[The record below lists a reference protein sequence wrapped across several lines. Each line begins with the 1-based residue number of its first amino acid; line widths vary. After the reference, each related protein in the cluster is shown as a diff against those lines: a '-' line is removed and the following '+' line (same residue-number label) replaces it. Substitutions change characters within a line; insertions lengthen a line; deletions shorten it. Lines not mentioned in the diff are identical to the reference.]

1 MQRLTTKVIPR
12 SEYKTCGKISEE
24 LNLYRDHSLGTLPIC
39 RSAFNEVR
47 EFFTLVQ
54 EGRTRS
60 SSLKQRKKKFRLDTM
75 IFFLKTGK
83 LSIEIGCPQRG
94 YLLKI

>member
-1 MQRLTTKVIPR
+1 MLENIQRLTTKVIPR
-12 SEYKTCGKISEE
+12 SEYKTYGKISEE

-75 IFFLKTGK
+75 IFSLKQA
-83 LSIEIGCPQRG
+83 SWA
-94 YLLKI
+94 LK

>member
-1 MQRLTTKVIPR
+1 MIQR
-12 SEYKTCGKISEE
+12 SEYKTYGKISEE
-24 LNLYRDHSLGTLPIC
+24 PNLYRDHSLGTLPLC

-75 IFFLKTGK
+75 IFYLKTDKMGIK
-83 LSIEIGCPQRG
+83 IGCPG
-94 YLLKI
+94 YLLKK

>member
-1 MQRLTTKVIPR
+1 MALEKTQRLTTKVIQR
-12 SEYKTCGKISEE
+12 SEYKTYGKISEE
-24 LNLYRDHSLGTLPIC
+24 LNLYRDHSQGTLPLC

-75 IFFLKTGK
+75 FFFFLKTDK
-83 LSIEIGCPQRG
+83 LGI
-94 YLLKI
+94 KISC